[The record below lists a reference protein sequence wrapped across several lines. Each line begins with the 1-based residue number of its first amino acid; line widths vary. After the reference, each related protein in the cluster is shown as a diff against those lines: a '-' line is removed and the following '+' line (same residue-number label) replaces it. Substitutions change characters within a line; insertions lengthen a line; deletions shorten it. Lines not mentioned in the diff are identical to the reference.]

1 MRSCLPSCQ
10 KNGSVTPPCPHH
22 GHHPGLPLAL
32 RLCPP
37 PTTTTSPPC
46 FFTPHCFA
54 FCPLTLSISLL
65 FSPWSVRLFYPCFG
79 YFTPASP
86 IIYFWCASFARLP
99 DVYLNFYHIWIA
111 WIHCITF
118 LSIQRFFSLPDFTL
132 SYYFSIYWVFLFTWF
147 YLILLYFT
155 CSCHYISTLLIR
167 EERRTTYM
175 EACWFNAA

>member
-1 MRSCLPSCQ
+1 MRSCPPSCQ

-37 PTTTTSPPC
+37 PTPPPLAHLA
-46 FFTPHCFA
+46 FLPHIA
-54 FCPLTLSISLL
+54 LL
-65 FSPWSVRLFYPCFG
+65 FAPSPCQLACCFHLEVHVRLFYPCFG

-118 LSIQRFFSLPDFTL
+118 LSIQRLFSLPDFTL
-132 SYYFSIYWVFLFTWF
+132 SYYFSIDRFFLFTWF
-147 YLILLYFT
+147 FLILLYFT
-155 CSCHYISTLLIR
+155 CSCH
-167 EERRTTYM
+167 
-175 EACWFNAA
+175 

>member
-1 MRSCLPSCQ
+1 MKCVAIDWLPMRSCLPSCQ

-32 RLCPP
+32 RLCPSP
-37 PTTTTSPPC
+37 HTTTTALAHLA

-65 FSPWSVRLFYPCFG
+65 FSPWSVRLFYPGFG

-86 IIYFWCASFARLP
+86 MIYCWCAPFARLP

-111 WIHCITF
+111 WIHWITF

-132 SYYFSIYWVFLFTWF
+132 SYYFSIYRFFLFTWF
-147 YLILLYFT
+147 FLILLYFT
-155 CSCHYISTLLIR
+155 CSCH
-167 EERRTTYM
+167 
-175 EACWFNAA
+175 